1 MQNLSLVLAI
11 SLVVIFVGGYFN
23 VAGAPIFD
31 RIDSLLGT
39 SILMDL
45 HHGVFFFVYRGGDA
59 VKSEYSS
66 TDRKVRD
73 FQDKPLGFDK
83 KKEYRKLDKA
93 SDY

>member
-1 MQNLSLVLAI
+1 MRNLSLVLAI
-11 SLVVIFVGGYFN
+11 SLVVLFVGGYFS
-23 VAGAPIFD
+23 VAGAPIFE

-39 SILMDL
+39 NVLMGL
-45 HHGVFFFVYRGGDA
+45 HHGVFFFAYRGEDA
-59 VKSEYSS
+59 VKSEYSR
-66 TDRKVRD
+66 TDGKLRD